1 MDFLYDF
8 IIKELLASRPAHQ
21 VGCGRQV
28 LTSIGCSWLVTH
40 ILRQALP
47 SKLFLHF
54 YNSFFATLMVRSL
67 TGWLKWG
74 ELVTRIW
81 VCQKS
86 PRQSEGRTLIS
97 ENECKAG
104 HRISA
109 GQKQLVPIRGM
120 MTWTP
125 NPSAKAKALICS
137 HSLWLW
143 TGEEM
148 VAELNFKTR
157 KNWVSVDCLPL
168 SAHNSSSHIT
178 TVWLQVSSSVKWR
191 HWHSLSRLGVGGE
204 RKIPPQGQA
213 W

>member
-1 MDFLYDF
+1 MDFLYDE

-21 VGCGRQV
+21 VGCGRQA
-28 LTSIGCSWLVTH
+28 LTSIGCSNDMSLTSWG
-40 ILRQALP
+40 RPFLP
-47 SKLFLHF
+47 SYFCIFITRFLLLWWLGAWLGDQ
-54 YNSFFATLMVRSL
+54 NMSF
-67 TGWLKWG
+67 
-74 ELVTRIW
+74 
-81 VCQKS
+81 QKS

-178 TVWLQVSSSVKWR
+178 TVWLQVSSSVEWR
-191 HWHSLSRLGVGGE
+191 RWHSLSRLGVGAE
-204 RKIPPQGQA
+204 RRIPP
-213 W
+213 